1 MRRTDGLRVLLVGA
15 ALAALLVL
23 ATAGPAA
30 AAPGCEGPP
39 GSSAIDQYCETV
51 PGAGG
56 DGAGGG
62 QGTGQGRGGR
72 GDSRVGSSLAPGTSN
87 ALRRSGRDGDVLRGL
102 PGAGGQK
109 AGRGDRSADG
119 SGGASPSDP
128 SGNPISALGSA
139 VDGGSSVIGPW
150 LVWILVAVAL
160 VLGGFGWMRYRRNTA
175 SGSG

>member
-62 QGTGQGRGGR
+62 QGTGQGRGGG
-72 GDSRVGSSLAPGTSN
+72 GDSSVGSSLGPGTSD
-87 ALRRSGRDGDVLRGL
+87 ALRRSGRDGDVLRSL
-102 PGAGGQK
+102 RGAGSQK
-109 AGRGDRSADG
+109 AGRGDRSAG
-119 SGGASPSDP
+119 NGGAGPSDP
-128 SGNPISALGSA
+128 SDNPFAAIGSG
-139 VDGGSSVIGPW
+139 VDSGSSVIGPW
-150 LVWILVAVAL
+150 LVWILVALAL

-175 SGSG
+175 SD